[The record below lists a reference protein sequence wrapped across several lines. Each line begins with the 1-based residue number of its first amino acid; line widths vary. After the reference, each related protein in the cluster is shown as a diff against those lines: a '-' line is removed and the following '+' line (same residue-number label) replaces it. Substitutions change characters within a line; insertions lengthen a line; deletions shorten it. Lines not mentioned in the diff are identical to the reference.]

1 MKKSVTKIL
10 SLMLS
15 LAVIITSSP
24 LLGVVANAEGLL
36 PYSVG
41 DIIEFGSYPQSEV
54 TDEALIE
61 KLNSQELEWNSY
73 DYYSGTLDEQT
84 SGDFMKYADVTYDG
98 NKYRAVTFTQYRPM
112 ATVYTSSNTFQED
125 NGYYEDTV
133 YWFKYEPIQWC
144 ILDPNE
150 GLVLSETIIDSQP
163 YHNTVFSE
171 YDNYYQNSSCEK
183 FANDYETSSI
193 REWLNNDFY
202 NTAFTSEEKAEI
214 FNSEQDNTSPFDSTY
229 DSETTYDKIFLLSYD
244 DAMNEQYGF
253 VIHKSEDESRR
264 AKGTDYAKCQG
275 LSTEDMSNV
284 YFFWWLRTPEK
295 YGCSGFI
302 DNNGR
307 YTPEL
312 FAPCWTCFGVRP
324 AIKMNLNQN
333 FDVYGIEER
342 FSVMTPSR
350 TEIRYKDGII
360 LHAEIEGNAPVG
372 SHVEWVIYDDS
383 FSTHVIDNGY
393 ALELVSEH
401 RGETMVEAR
410 LYDEDGNLL
419 ASDGIIMSSNAGL
432 FQKLIGIFRV
442 LFNKTT
448 IYEY

>member
-1 MKKSVTKIL
+1 MKKTITKLL

-15 LAVIITSSP
+15 LAVIITGLP
-24 LLGVVANAEGLL
+24 LLGLVANAEKVL

-61 KLNSQELEWNSY
+61 ELNAQELEWSSY

-84 SGDFMKYADVTYDG
+84 LGDFMKYADVTYDG

-112 ATVYTSSNTFQED
+112 ATVYTSSDTFQED

-133 YWFKYEPIQWC
+133 YWFEYEPIQWC
-144 ILDPNE
+144 ILDPDE

-163 YHNTVFSE
+163 YHNTVFAE
-171 YDNYYQNSSCEK
+171 YDNYYQDSSCEK
-183 FANDYETSSI
+183 LASDYEASSI

-202 NTAFTSEEKAEI
+202 NTAFTSEEKTEI

-229 DSETTYDKIFLLSYD
+229 DGETTYDKIFLLSYD

-253 VIHKSEDESRR
+253 ISQKSEDESRR

-275 LSTEDMSNV
+275 LSTENMSNV
-284 YFFWWLRTPEK
+284 YFFWWLRAPEE
-295 YGCSGFI
+295 YGCAGFI
-302 DNNGR
+302 AGDGQ

-324 AIKMNLNQN
+324 AMKMNLNQN
-333 FDVYGIEER
+333 FDVKGIEER
-342 FSVMTPSR
+342 FSIMTPSR
-350 TEIRYKDGII
+350 TEIRYKDGIV
-360 LHAEIEGNAPVG
+360 LHAEIEGTAPVG
-372 SHVEWVIYDDS
+372 SYVEWVIYDDS
-383 FSTHVIDNGY
+383 FSTHTLDDGY
-393 ALELVSEH
+393 AFELVSENK
-401 RGETMVEAR
+401 GKTVVEAR

-419 ASDGIIMSSNAGL
+419 ANDSIIMNSNAGL

-448 IYEY
+448 IYRY